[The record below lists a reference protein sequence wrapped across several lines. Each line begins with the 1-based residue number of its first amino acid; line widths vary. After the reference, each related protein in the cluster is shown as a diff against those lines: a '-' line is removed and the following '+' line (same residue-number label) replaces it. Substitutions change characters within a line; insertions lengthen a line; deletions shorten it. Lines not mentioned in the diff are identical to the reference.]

1 MHTPLLL
8 ASLNGLYRLR
18 LEDLNGNDVQSP
30 TDRRRKHSSN
40 LQGRLE
46 LKGNREVT
54 GTNNGKKMYNFLT
67 NE

>member
-30 TDRRRKHSSN
+30 TDRRRKHPSN